1 MVFIVKTNNKK
12 ILLKFLKEKNIK
24 VMIYEDE
31 ILLDTNDRKF
41 LTNLRLELRKFG
53 CESKFSRI

>member
-1 MVFIVKTNNKK
+1 MVFVVKTNNKK
-12 ILLKFLKEKNIK
+12 ILLRFLKEKNLK
-24 VMIYEDE
+24 VMICEDE

-53 CESKFSRI
+53 CESKFSRV